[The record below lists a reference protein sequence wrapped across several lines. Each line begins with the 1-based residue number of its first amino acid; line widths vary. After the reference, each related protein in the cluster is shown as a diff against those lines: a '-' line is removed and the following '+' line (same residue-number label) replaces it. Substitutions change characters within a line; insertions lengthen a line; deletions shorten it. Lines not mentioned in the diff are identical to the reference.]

1 MQGVYPNT
9 ECGFSANKGENT
21 TVAEN
26 KALYTEGEIREFSG
40 CWRFKHWLK
49 EYEGMVAWV
58 GCVPSDGVD

>member
-9 ECGFSANKGENT
+9 ECGFSVNKGENT

-40 CWRFKHWLK
+40 CWRF
-49 EYEGMVAWV
+49 
-58 GCVPSDGVD
+58 